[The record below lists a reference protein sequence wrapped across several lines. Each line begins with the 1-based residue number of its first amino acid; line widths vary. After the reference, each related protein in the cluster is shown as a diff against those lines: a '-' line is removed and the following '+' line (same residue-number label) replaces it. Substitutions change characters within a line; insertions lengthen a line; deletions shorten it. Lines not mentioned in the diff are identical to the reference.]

1 MWYLINSWKVLSE
14 NPQPPSLKKSK
25 NPLPPK
31 NSKSVGHPFFSTS
44 KIFQP
49 LPAERGRRIL
59 WNSLF
64 LTTDH
69 YLHFLG
75 KALTNRVR
83 MYLAYLKLQIAIFD
97 HLLIVRS
104 QAHVFNFLR
113 TWSNFKKLSI
123 HKKNFMVPFHGWS
136 SAASR
141 LESQFEEAVYFI
153 QLSFQKFL
161 ILLLVTSEGWKAKS
175 TLEPPSD
182 FEHGT
187 LEFDV
192 FLCWIF
198 FYFMLFSSLSY
209 GLQSYYSF

>member
-1 MWYLINSWKVLSE
+1 MLFIHETHLVYKLGTFINCKEVKHIMIMIIAMIYIFLSYVIFD
-14 NPQPPSLKKSK
+14 QQLKSTFRKSSASLPEKIQ

-97 HLLIVRS
+97 HLLMS
-104 QAHVFNFLR
+104 TF
-113 TWSNFKKLSI
+113 
-123 HKKNFMVPFHGWS
+123 
-136 SAASR
+136 
-141 LESQFEEAVYFI
+141 
-153 QLSFQKFL
+153 
-161 ILLLVTSEGWKAKS
+161 TS
-175 TLEPPSD
+175 TC
-182 FEHGT
+182 F
-187 LEFDV
+187 
-192 FLCWIF
+192 
-198 FYFMLFSSLSY
+198 
-209 GLQSYYSF
+209 